1 MRTIY
6 RTALMG
12 LTAGVL
18 LAACGDNK
26 PKGPPTPPVPE
37 VGVITLATQPVQL
50 YSELPGRVSATRTAD
65 IRPQVGGILQKRLFT
80 EGAEVKAGQGLY
92 QIDPDTY
99 RAAVSRA
106 RAALASADAQAANT
120 RVIAQRYEALFGQHL
135 VSQQDRDNTAIAAQ
149 RAEADV
155 QVARAALESAQID
168 LTHTLVTA
176 PIAGRIGRS
185 LVTEGALLKA
195 AQDGALATVQQL
207 DTVYVDVTQSSAEL
221 LRLQRELQAGRLQAD
236 AALRARVTLTLE
248 DGSPYAQAGELRFS
262 EVTVDSGTGSILLRA
277 VFPNPRRELLPG
289 MFVRAQVGQA
299 ANSAA
304 LLLPQAGVSRNAR
317 GAATVLVVGDDDVA
331 TERVIT
337 TGRVVNNQWLV
348 TDGLK
353 VGERVIVEGLQ
364 KAKAGAKVRPVAV
377 GAGANA
383 AANAGKG

>member
-1 MRTIY
+1 MQMMY
-6 RTALMG
+6 RPALVS
-12 LTAGVL
+12 LVAGVL
-18 LAACGDNK
+18 LTACGGDK
-26 PKGPPTPPVPE
+26 AKGPPPATVPE
-37 VGVITLATQPVQL
+37 VGVLTLAVQPVQL
-50 YSELPGRVSATRTAD
+50 YSELPGRVTALRTAD

-80 EGAEVKAGQGLY
+80 EGTEVKAGQALY

-106 RAALASADAQAANT
+106 RAALVSAEAQAANT
-120 RVIAQRYEALFGQHL
+120 RVIAQRYETLFSQHL
-135 VSQQDRDNTAIAAQ
+135 ANQQDRDNTAVAAA

-168 LTHTLVTA
+168 LNHTLLTA

-195 AQDGALATVQQL
+195 VQDGALATVQQI
-207 DTVYVDVTQSSAEL
+207 DTVYVDIPQSSAEL
-221 LRLQRELQAGRLQAD
+221 LRLQHDLASGRLQED
-236 AALRARVTLTLE
+236 AALRTRVTLTLE
-248 DGSPYAQAGELRFS
+248 DGTRYALPGELRFS
-262 EVTVDSGTGSILLRA
+262 EVTVDSGTGSVILRA
-277 VFPNPRRELLPG
+277 VFPNPQRELLPG

-304 LLLPQAGVSRNAR
+304 LLMPQAGVSRNAR

-348 TDGLK
+348 TEGLK
-353 VGERVIVEGLQ
+353 PGERVIVEGLQ
-364 KAKAGAKVRPVAV
+364 KAKPGAKVRPVA
-377 GAGANA
+377 AGAA
-383 AANAGKG
+383 TQAPASAGKG